1 MEIKFNETIKVEIME
16 RFSKNEI
23 FKVCFSF
30 VSCLGDRG
38 GRGFAERN
46 HHRKAE
52 VGDSLFL

>member
-16 RFSKNEI
+16 WFGKNEI

-30 VSCLGDRG
+30 VSCLGDG
-38 GRGFAERN
+38 GGGAERK
-46 HHRKAE
+46 HHKKAE

>member
-1 MEIKFNETIKVEIME
+1 ME

-30 VSCLGDRG
+30 LCSAWEMGVGEV
-38 GRGFAERN
+38 AERK